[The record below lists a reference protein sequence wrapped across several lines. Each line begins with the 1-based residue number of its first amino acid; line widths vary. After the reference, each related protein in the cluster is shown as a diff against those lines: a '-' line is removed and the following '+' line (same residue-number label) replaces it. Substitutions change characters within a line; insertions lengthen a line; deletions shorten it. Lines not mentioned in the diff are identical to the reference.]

1 MKHWATFLGIACLV
15 SATPAWAEKPLSER
29 DPVYIFNAG
38 LVYGTFGEI
47 CNLRRDGY
55 INDQQFNSRARTYIR
70 MFIDEEYA
78 NDGLSQLQEND
89 PKCTD
94 LIRERAL

>member
-1 MKHWATFLGIACLV
+1 MKRWASFLGITCLV
-15 SATPAWAEKPLSER
+15 SATPVWAEKPLSQR
-29 DPVYIFNAG
+29 DPIYIFNAG
-38 LVYGTFGEI
+38 MVYGTMGEI

-55 INDQQFNSRARTYIR
+55 INDQQFNRRARTYMSR
-70 MFIDEEYA
+70 LIDEDYA

-89 PKCTD
+89 PICTD